1 MSVVQS
7 IAHAVEPWQSAYN
20 NSPAVSTSVIFVHLG
35 AMLFGGGVA
44 IAADRATLRASRS
57 EEAEKR
63 RMLRELDTTHAVV
76 IAALVVSFASG
87 LALAAA
93 DVKNFATSP
102 VFWTKMSFVVLLLLN
117 GWVLRSAERGA
128 MNAAPGDNAARFW
141 QRLRTTSLLS
151 IALWTCVLLAGTILV
166 NAT

>member
-1 MSVVQS
+1 MSVVQA
-7 IAHAVEPWQSAYN
+7 IAHAVQPWQSAYN
-20 NSPAVSTSVIFVHLG
+20 NSAAVSTSVIFVHLG

-44 IAADRATLRASRS
+44 IAADRATLRASHGDTV
-57 EEAEKR
+57 EKL
-63 RMLRELDTTHAVV
+63 RMLRELATTHTVV

-102 VFWTKMSFVVLLLLN
+102 VFWIKMGLVALLLLN
-117 GWVLRSAERGA
+117 GWMLRSAELGA
-128 MNAAPGDNAARFW
+128 LTAADHENSLRFW
-141 QRLRTTSLLS
+141 KRLRATSLLS